1 MGDMALANGHNRSH
15 KRGRSADSD
24 PEGANFG
31 NKRSRLGMPASVQQP
46 EAAQQYLTHE
56 FVEDQHAPGWADAEG
71 TNGMQADARFHGI
84 QEMVHQV
91 HSNQISL
98 HACEAK
104 NQLRTLDAA
113 EGIGVMAWLIDGML
127 SQRTDPDSHALIAD
141 WVTDLADFA
150 RHRIQLSGR

>member
-1 MGDMALANGHNRSH
+1 MAPANGHNRSDQ
-15 KRGRSADSD
+15 RGRSADSE
-24 PEGANFG
+24 PEGANFS

-46 EAAQQYLTHE
+46 EAGQHYLTHAFGE
-56 FVEDQHAPGWADAEG
+56 EQHAPGWAEGNAEG
-71 TNGMQADARFHGI
+71 TNGMEAGASFHGI

-113 EGIGVMAWLIDGML
+113 EGIGVMAWLVDGML

-141 WVTDLADFA
+141 WVTDLADYA
-150 RHRIQLSGR
+150 RYRIQLSRR